1 MAGGEIERLRAENEQ
16 LRRIFADASREF
28 EKRNERIFALDGEL
42 GVERERSR
50 NLALECE
57 VLRAELR
64 REKARANKFASM
76 LFSLKSEK
84 LKIAEMDLED
94 TVVVEGDET
103 AVPPDMGKPM
113 SLLTAEKEK
122 RPRGAV
128 PGHTG
133 SGRKI
138 PEDLPVEEVFL
149 ELPEAERKSPDTG
162 LAMPEKPG
170 LELVSYQISFRKQYF
185 IRKLIRKAYG
195 DPGGSDAPPS
205 IVFAPPA
212 AQIIPK
218 GKYSDELWV
227 DILVS
232 KYMGHMPVNRQLFE
246 MVQAGIDIKS
256 GMVFNGLRKIYMES
270 LNPLY
275 ELLLSDLRLEGRW
288 HADETRWHVFMDEC
302 RKLWQMWAF
311 RSEKIVAFVL
321 DPTRSAAVP
330 LKTLFGLSIADA
342 EKMRLGESPVALA
355 EADMKKLNVD
365 RYSVYKVLAKY
376 GLALLAYCWAHV
388 RRDFT
393 DIRKKFPEDRNLCAW
408 AEEWVLK
415 IANSTGST
423 TKESNTRK
431 EASRSCSTTL
441 C

>member
-138 PEDLPVEEVFL
+138 PGCTSTITP
-149 ELPEAERKSPDTG
+149 PMKS
-162 LAMPEKPG
+162 
-170 LELVSYQISFRKQYF
+170 
-185 IRKLIRKAYG
+185 
-195 DPGGSDAPPS
+195 AP
-205 IVFAPPA
+205 
-212 AQIIPK
+212 
-218 GKYSDELWV
+218 
-227 DILVS
+227 
-232 KYMGHMPVNRQLFE
+232 
-246 MVQAGIDIKS
+246 
-256 GMVFNGLRKIYMES
+256 
-270 LNPLY
+270 
-275 ELLLSDLRLEGRW
+275 
-288 HADETRWHVFMDEC
+288 C
-302 RKLWQMWAF
+302 
-311 RSEKIVAFVL
+311 
-321 DPTRSAAVP
+321 AV
-330 LKTLFGLSIADA
+330 
-342 EKMRLGESPVALA
+342 
-355 EADMKKLNVD
+355 
-365 RYSVYKVLAKY
+365 
-376 GLALLAYCWAHV
+376 
-388 RRDFT
+388 
-393 DIRKKFPEDRNLCAW
+393 
-408 AEEWVLK
+408 
-415 IANSTGST
+415 
-423 TKESNTRK
+423 
-431 EASRSCSTTL
+431 
-441 C
+441 